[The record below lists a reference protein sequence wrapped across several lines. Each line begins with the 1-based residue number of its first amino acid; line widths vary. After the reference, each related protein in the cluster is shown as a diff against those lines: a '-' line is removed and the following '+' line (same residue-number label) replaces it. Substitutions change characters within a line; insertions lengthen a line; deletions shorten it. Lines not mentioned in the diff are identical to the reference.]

1 MHRWRRGYDVRPPA
15 LSLDDERH
23 PRFDPRYTQL
33 QPEQLPATE
42 SLKDTLARVLP
53 YWHEVITP
61 ALKRGRRI
69 LISAHGNSL
78 RALVKYLDHISD
90 DEIPSLN
97 IPTGFPL
104 VYELDED
111 LRAEAHYYLGDAEQI
126 QRATSSVAAQALID
140 QDE

>member
-1 MHRWRRGYDVRPPA
+1 M
-15 LSLDDERH
+15 
-23 PRFDPRYTQL
+23 
-33 QPEQLPATE
+33 
-42 SLKDTLARVLP
+42 LP
-53 YWHEVITP
+53 YWHQVIAP
-61 ALKRGRRI
+61 ALKQQRRL

-104 VYELDED
+104 VYELDD
-111 LRAEAHYYLGDAEQI
+111 NLRAEAHYYLGDADKI
-126 QRATSSVAAQALID
+126 QEATSSVAAQARMD